1 MVETST
7 GARVRQARMRS
18 ALSQAQLAQLTG
30 VAEATINR
38 IELGR
43 NTQPRFVTV
52 HKLAEALQ
60 VNPGWLL
67 TGEGERDARPA

>member
-1 MVETST
+1 MLETST

-43 NTQPRFVTV
+43 NTQPRFVT
-52 HKLAEALQ
+52 
-60 VNPGWLL
+60 
-67 TGEGERDARPA
+67 